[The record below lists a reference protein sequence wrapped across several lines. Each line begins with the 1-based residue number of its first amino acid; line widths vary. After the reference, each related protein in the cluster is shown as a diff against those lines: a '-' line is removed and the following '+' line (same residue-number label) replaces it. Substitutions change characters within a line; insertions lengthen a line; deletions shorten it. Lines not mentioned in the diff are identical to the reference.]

1 MKEQLMSTEVTPKFQ
16 SGTPSSSSFIIGGES
31 QACAPTI
38 ERLASGLE
46 KEALAFLARRPL
58 HTVWMAGL
66 IRDNGLVS
74 PLNRGVF
81 YACRNA
87 AGEIEGIA
95 LIGHATLFE
104 ARTGTALAAFA
115 HLARSHTRVHMLLG
129 EQERIAQFWQHY
141 ADGGQSARV
150 SCRELLFEIRWPV
163 GVRASAKGMRLAT
176 LADLDPVMLA
186 QAEMACRES
195 GVNPM
200 QIDPVGFRLRCARR
214 IEQGRVWVVVENNE
228 LIFKADIISET
239 PEVIYLEG
247 VYVSS
252 HERGQGY
259 GLRCLSQLSRNLL
272 ARVASVCLLVNDENK
287 DAQGFY
293 QSAGFQYRHAYE
305 TIFLQQS
312 R

>member
-1 MKEQLMSTEVTPKFQ
+1 MKEKSMPMEAVPELQGS
-16 SGTPSSSSFIIGGES
+16 TPSSSFIMDGET
-31 QACAPTI
+31 QARTPTI

-66 IRDNGLVS
+66 IRDNGVVS

-81 YACRNA
+81 YACRNDS
-87 AGEIEGIA
+87 GEIEGIA

-104 ARTGTALAAFA
+104 ARTSAALAIFA
-115 HLARSHTRVHMLLG
+115 RLARNHTRVHMLLG
-129 EQERIAQFWQHY
+129 EQERIAQFWQYY
-141 ADGGQSARV
+141 ADGGQGARV

-163 GVRASAKGMRLAT
+163 GVRNSVKGLRRAT
-176 LADLDPVMLA
+176 LSHLELVMLA
-186 QAEMACRES
+186 QAEMACHES

-200 QIDPVGFRLRCARR
+200 QVDPVGFRLRCARR
-214 IEQGRVWVVVENNE
+214 IEQGRVWVLVENGE

-272 ARVASVCLLVNDENK
+272 ARVASVCLLVNEQNK

-293 QSAGFQYRHAYE
+293 QSAGFQCRHSYE
-305 TIFLQQS
+305 TIFLQP